1 MNALAP
7 TEPACTDFS
16 AQWCPRCGTCTGC
29 DRELHQYSDLCPL
42 HGNAMRHAQGPE
54 VDEVTALLA
63 KVAELELSLAE
74 ARAIIAGR
82 PTPPT
87 RAEEVL
93 HRRRRGSWLVFTPTP
108 SGWRET
114 EFPDLVAK
122 QWSDD
127 PRVRYVAL
135 DAERRLTVWPTVT
148 P

>member
-1 MNALAP
+1 MNNDDDAVRA
-7 TEPACTDFS
+7 F
-16 AQWCPRCGTCTGC
+16 R
-29 DRELHQYSDLCPL
+29 
-42 HGNAMRHAQGPE
+42 
-54 VDEVTALLA
+54 ALLDSEA
-63 KVAELELSLAE
+63 AEAASVDVLRARVAELERELAE

-82 PTPPT
+82 PTPPS

-108 SGWRET
+108 AGWRET
-114 EFPDLVAK
+114 DFPDIVAK

-135 DAERRLTVWPTVT
+135 DAERRPTAWPTVT

>member
-1 MNALAP
+1 MN
-7 TEPACTDFS
+7 
-16 AQWCPRCGTCTGC
+16 
-29 DRELHQYSDLCPL
+29 
-42 HGNAMRHAQGPE
+42 AQGPE
-54 VDEVTALLA
+54 VDEVDTLRAR
-63 KVAELELSLAE
+63 VAEIERELAD

-87 RAEEVL
+87 RAEEVM

-108 SGWRET
+108 AGWRET
-114 EFPDLVAK
+114 DFPDLVAK

-135 DAERRLTVWPTVT
+135 DAERRFTAWPTVT